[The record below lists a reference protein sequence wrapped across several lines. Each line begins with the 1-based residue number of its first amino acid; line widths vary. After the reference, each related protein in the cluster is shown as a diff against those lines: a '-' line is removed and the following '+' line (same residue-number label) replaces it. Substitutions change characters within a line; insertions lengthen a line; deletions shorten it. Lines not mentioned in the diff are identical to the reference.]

1 MRKIPSTM
9 STQHPD
15 NATLPPWIRGEII
28 AGEDEV
34 HEVYFAFKELKC
46 EEQMWDWEG
55 KDVDPNVLRKLL
67 VNHPNFFREHVL
79 GKDFFITY
87 RVPNPSVE
95 AAEKK
100 VLIEA
105 LESIP
110 RCYDVAESFYGN
122 EVFPPIFEVILPL
135 TTSHLELLR
144 VESYY
149 REIIVGK
156 EKMRFSDVEEVSVH
170 DWVGSFQPK
179 NVEIIPLIED
189 WNSLLHIDQIL
200 SEYIKISKPTYVRV
214 FLARS
219 DPALNYGLIPAVLL
233 VKIALSKI
241 RRTSEIYETEMFPII
256 GTGSLPFRGHLTPNN
271 VSNFVEEYAGVRTVT
286 VQSALKYDFNEHATK
301 ETVTGLNKELR
312 KSCARTI
319 TEEEERLIRDA
330 IDIFRRNYQRVI
342 EKLAPIINYV
352 SGFVPSRRARK
363 LHIGL
368 FGYSRQVGRTQ
379 LPRAIR
385 FTAAMYSLG
394 LPPELIGAGALAKL
408 PEKQWKLMEKYYI
421 HWKTDLSFA
430 AEFLCWQN
438 LNYLMG
444 EKEIVENVTEKFKL
458 QNAIPHIMEDLENF
472 EQITGI
478 HLGPKKLAH
487 RKHANTVNN
496 ILLSLAEGNEKEM
509 RNYIV
514 EAAKIRCS
522 LG

>member
-1 MRKIPSTM
+1 MRNIPSTM

-15 NATLPPWIRGEII
+15 NVTLPPWVSGETI

-34 HEVYFAFKELKC
+34 HEVYYAFKELKC

-67 VNHPNFFREHVL
+67 VNHPNFFREHII

-95 AAEKK
+95 ASEKK

-110 RCYDVAESFYGN
+110 RCYDVAERFYGKKIC
-122 EVFPPIFEVILPL
+122 PPIFEVILPL

-149 REIIVGK
+149 RKIVVGK
-156 EKMRFSDVEEVSVH
+156 EKMMFSEVEKVSVH

-179 NVEIIPLIED
+179 KVEIIPLIED
-189 WNSLLHIDQIL
+189 WNSLLNIDKIL
-200 SEYIKISKPTYVRV
+200 SEYIKISKSPYLRV

-241 RRTSEIYETEMFPII
+241 RKTSEIYGTDIFPII

-271 VSNFVEEYAGVRTVT
+271 ISNFLEEYAGVRTAT
-286 VQSALKYDFNEHATK
+286 VQSALKYDFGGHATK
-301 ETVTGLNKELR
+301 ETITKLNKEMK
-312 KSCARTI
+312 KSYAKTI
-319 TEEEERLIRDA
+319 AEEEERTMENLME
-330 IDIFRRNYQRVI
+330 IFKVDYQRKI
-342 EKLAPIINYV
+342 EELASIINYV
-352 SGFVPSRRARK
+352 AGFVPNRRARK

-368 FGYSRQVGRTQ
+368 FGYSRQVGKKQ
-379 LPRAIR
+379 LPRAIK

-394 LPPELIGAGALAKL
+394 IPPELIGASALAKL
-408 PEKQWKLMEKYYI
+408 SENQWKLIEKYYI
-421 HWKTDLSFA
+421 HWKTDLRFA

-438 LNYLMG
+438 LNCLMG
-444 EKEIVENVTEKFKL
+444 EKEIIKKVTEKFKL
-458 QNAIPHIMEDLENF
+458 QKVIPQIMEDLETL
-472 EQITGI
+472 EQVTGI
-478 HLGPKKLAH
+478 RLGPKKLTH
-487 RKHANTVNN
+487 RKHANMVNT
-496 ILLSLAEGNEKEM
+496 ILLSIANRNEREIK
-509 RNYIV
+509 NYII
-514 EAAKIRCS
+514 EAGKIRRS
-522 LG
+522 IG

>member
-1 MRKIPSTM
+1 MRKIPPTM

-15 NATLPPWIRGEII
+15 NVTLPSWVKGEII

-34 HEVYFAFKELKC
+34 HEVYFAFKELQCK
-46 EEQMWDWEG
+46 EQMWDWEG

-67 VNHPNFFREHVL
+67 VNYPEFFKEHIL

-110 RCYDVAESFYGN
+110 RCYDVAERFYSKK
-122 EVFPPIFEVILPL
+122 VSPPIFEVILPL
-135 TTSHLELLR
+135 TTSHFELLR
-144 VESYY
+144 VELYY
-149 REIIVGK
+149 RKIIVGK
-156 EKMRFSDVEEVSVH
+156 EKMRLSDVESVSVY
-170 DWVGSFQPK
+170 DWVGGFQPK
-179 NVEIIPLIED
+179 KVEIIPLIED
-189 WNSLLHIDQIL
+189 WNSLLNIDQIL
-200 SEYIKISKPTYVRV
+200 SEYLKVLKPAYLRV

-233 VKIALSKI
+233 TKIALSKI
-241 RRTSEIYETEMFPII
+241 CKTSDRYETKLFPII
-256 GTGSLPFRGHLTPNN
+256 GTGSLPFRGHLAPNN
-271 VSNFVEEYAGVRTVT
+271 LDNFLEEYAGVRTVT
-286 VQSALKYDFNEHATK
+286 IQSALKYDFNHNVARK
-301 ETVTGLNKELR
+301 TVTVLNKELKER
-312 KSCARTI
+312 RPEVV
-319 TEEEERLIRDA
+319 TEEEERAIKKLIEM
-330 IDIFRRNYQRVI
+330 FRIGYQRKI
-342 EKLAPIINYV
+342 EGLASIINYLA
-352 SGFVPSRRARK
+352 GFVPSRRARK

-368 FGYSRQVGRTQ
+368 FGYSRQVGKKQ
-379 LPRAIR
+379 LPRAIK

-394 LPPELIGAGALAKL
+394 IPPELVGANVFANIS
-408 PEKQWKLMEKYYI
+408 EKQWKLLEKYYV

-444 EKEIVENVTEKFKL
+444 EKEIIKSVTEKFKL
-458 QNAIPHIMEDLENF
+458 RKVIPQIMKDLETL

-478 HLGPKKLAH
+478 HLGPKRLSH
-487 RKHANTVNN
+487 RKHANMVNN
-496 ILLSLAEGNEKEM
+496 ILLSLAEGNEREIK
-509 RNYIV
+509 NYIV
-514 EAAKIRCS
+514 EAGKIRHS